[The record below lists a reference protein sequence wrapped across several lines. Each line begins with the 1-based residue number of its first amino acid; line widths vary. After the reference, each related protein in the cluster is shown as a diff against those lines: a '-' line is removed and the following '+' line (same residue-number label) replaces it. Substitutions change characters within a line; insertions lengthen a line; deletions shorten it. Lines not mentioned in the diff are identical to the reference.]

1 MESLTELYKIGRGP
15 SSSHTIGPFR
25 ATKWFLE
32 NFPNARK
39 MDVTLYGSLALT
51 GKGHQTDV
59 SILEAVDTFNK
70 SNVFDSKITTNI
82 KFDYKTN
89 CDFPNTMDIVGYDK
103 NGKLIKK
110 VTFKSIGGGS
120 IEIVGYPSPVD
131 SNVYPQKNFQ
141 EIKEW
146 CNKNNKTLIDFVK
159 NFDPKGYE
167 YLKEVWEMMKASVN
181 EGLTN
186 KTEFNFEGLRFK
198 RKTFIIKKNLTEKN
212 TPYDKLCKTFPNL
225 YKKDSVFNA
234 ILYGYAVAEINSLH
248 GRLVTAPTLGSAG
261 IIPGI
266 LYYAHKCLNIPDEKI
281 IECLAIAG
289 VIGNAFKTNGS
300 IAGATGG
307 CQAEVGVAVS
317 MGAAAFNYLINGHDI
332 DCIEYAAIIGMEH
345 HLGLTCDPVGGAVI
359 APCIE
364 RNGCGAMRAISSAT
378 HAILVGGSK
387 NAIFTL
393 DDEIKV
399 ELKTGKDLKVAY
411 RETSKGGLAKEYR
424 MKFKT
429 RKS

>member
-32 NFPNARK
+32 KFPKTRK
-39 MDVTLYGSLALT
+39 MDVNLYGSLALT

-59 SILEAVDTFNK
+59 SILEAVEAFNK
-70 SNVFDSKITTNI
+70 SNIFDSKIIANV
-82 KFDYKTN
+82 KFDYKTK
-89 CDFPNTMDIVGYDK
+89 CDFPNTMDITGYDK
-103 NGKLIKK
+103 NNKLINK
-110 VTFKSIGGGS
+110 VTFKSVGGGS

-131 SNVYPQKNFQ
+131 SNVYPQKNFD
-141 EIKEW
+141 EIKKW
-146 CNKNNKTLIDFVK
+146 CSKNNKTLIDFVK
-159 NFDPKGYE
+159 HFDPKGYE
-167 YLKEVWEMMKASVN
+167 YLKEVWNMMKSSVN

-198 RKTFIIKKNLTEKN
+198 RKTFIIQKNFTEKN
-212 TPYDKLCKTFPNL
+212 TPYDKLCKSFPNL
-225 YKKDSVFNA
+225 YKKNSVFYA
-234 ILYGYAVAEINSLH
+234 VLYGYAVAEINSLH

-261 IIPGI
+261 IIPAVF
-266 LYYAHKCLNIPDEKI
+266 YYAYKHLNIPDKKI

-289 VIGNAFKTNGS
+289 VIGNIFKTNGS

-317 MGAAAFNYLINGHDI
+317 MGAAGFNYLINGYDI
-332 DCIEYAAIIGMEH
+332 NCIECAAVIGMEH

-359 APCIE
+359 SPCIE

-378 HAILVGGSK
+378 HALLIGGSLV
-387 NAIFTL
+387 FTL
-393 DDEIKV
+393 DDEV
-399 ELKTGKDLKVAY
+399 AVQLKTGKDLKVAY
-411 RETSKGGLAKEYR
+411 RETSKGGLAKQYR
-424 MKFKT
+424 DKFRTK
-429 RKS
+429 KKI